1 MKEDEKVNIEK
12 RERLMTLRST
22 KKRDE
27 KIRKIDDVISDL
39 NTQKECSI
47 CTRDEN
53 EFGLPLSLT
62 KRCKN
67 DQCPLFC
74 DDCFDKIVPTK
85 YGSIG
90 PNGEP
95 RKTNKL
101 CPTCRADITNGT
113 HLLDGGKR
121 RSRRKI
127 KQVSKK
133 RSKRRS
139 KRRRSKRRSKKRS
152 NQLRRHL

>member
-1 MKEDEKVNIEK
+1 MKEDEEKVNIEK
-12 RERLMTLRST
+12 GRERLMTLRST

-27 KIRKIDDVISDL
+27 KIRKIDDIISDL

-47 CTRDEN
+47 CRNEN
-53 EFGLPLSLT
+53 KFGLSLT

-74 DDCFDKIVPTK
+74 DDCFEKIAPTPFGK
-85 YGSIG
+85 IG

-95 RKTNKL
+95 RKTKKL
-101 CPTCRADITNGT
+101 CPTCREDITKGT
-113 HLLDGGKR
+113 LLDGGKR

-133 RSKRRS
+133 TK
-139 KRRRSKRRSKKRS
+139 
-152 NQLRRHL
+152 